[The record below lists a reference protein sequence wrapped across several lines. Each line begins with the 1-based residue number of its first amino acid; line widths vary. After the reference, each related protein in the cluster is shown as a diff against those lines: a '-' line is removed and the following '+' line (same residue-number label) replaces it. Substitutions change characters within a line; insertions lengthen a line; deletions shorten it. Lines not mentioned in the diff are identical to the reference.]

1 MGGFKDRLT
10 GYVPDSLRPP
20 IKPESYDGFLVTL
33 QELGAKRVAATP
45 DRKRLTRQVDPETGA
60 SATGWGYQVVFDGV
74 GRQGRRVRYELE
86 CAYRVSQDV
95 DRRNNFGGRIV
106 GENAVLTLE
115 EAWLMTTFVTADI
128 LLAEIGKQI
137 PQCETVLMNG
147 GKPFTPDQYQDLRA
161 RAQQD
166 HIRPWNE

>member
-20 IKPESYDGFLVTL
+20 IKPESYYDFLAAMQEQQARRVT
-33 QELGAKRVAATP
+33 ATP
-45 DRKRLTRQVDPETGA
+45 GRKRLTRQVDPETGA
-60 SATGWGYQVVFDGV
+60 SATGWRYQVVFDGV
-74 GRQGRRVRYELE
+74 GRQGRRIRYELA
-86 CAYRVSQDV
+86 CADRVSQDV

-106 GENAVLTLE
+106 GEGVVLGLE
-115 EAWLMTTFVTADI
+115 EAWLMTTYVTADI